1 VLERLTAV
9 PVRRLE
15 ELPRTTD
22 FVLAETGQE
31 AERCDPWI
39 AWPTNDPPAAA
50 L

>member
-22 FVLAETGQE
+22 FVLAETEQE

-39 AWPTNDPPAAA
+39 AWPMNDPPAAA